1 MRSYLV
7 YTLCS
12 VPPLVNH
19 SPTILG
25 TCSSIPGLKEL
36 SEAVVRRTFFAQFVG
51 GDSLPDTLP
60 LISSLRQQN
69 TGTLLVYSVEAEEGA
84 PGAQWKKNVEEILA
98 SVNFAG
104 DFEDT
109 QAGGRKTWVAVK
121 LTALLPSPDSLK
133 RMSTFL
139 LASRPKD
146 NVSYPGTPGSTDLLV
161 LQDSESTRS
170 FNGLTEDDVKA
181 LRELYRDLRE
191 ICVRAKERGVR
202 ITVDAE
208 HTWYQP
214 GIDAFVLAL
223 SREFNRTSK
232 DSKIPAGQPLVYG
245 TYQAYLRRTPAH
257 IAHALE
263 DSKKYKYALGVK
275 LVRGAYHGQEIAY
288 HQKRL
293 AAAGSGSDVEDLPA
307 VWLRKDETD
316 RCFNDCARSLV
327 GQVQSTFG
335 SSTSKGTGVGL
346 LFGTHNKESCQH
358 VLNSMVALGLGQKD
372 ADGRVAIR
380 AGVEDAICF
389 GQLYGMRDDLTNW
402 IANSI
407 KSASPMAFKY
417 LPYGALAE
425 VMPYLSR
432 SQLVNVGLGTCAISV
447 AGLAGVAIYADA
459 PEPSETRAPLG
470 TLLRSYL
477 VYSACSVPAFVNYS
491 PILLEAC
498 ASVPGLKQVSEAVV
512 RRTFFAQFVGG
523 DTCEDTLPLIAELRR
538 QNKGTLLAYSV
549 EVDEKNSASGAA
561 RWKKN
566 VDEMRASVD
575 FAGDFEDALGQKGP
589 RKTWV
594 AIKLSALV
602 PAADPLKRMS
612 AFLLKERPR
621 DDVPYPGTPGS
632 FDLIVFEGSKEVLL
646 KGGLTEEDITS
657 LRTLYGDL
665 RRVCKRARERGIRL
679 IFDAEHTWYQP
690 GIDAFVLAL
699 SREFNQPPRIH
710 RNDLPDE
717 QPLVYGTYQAYLKR

>member
-1 MRSYLV
+1 MLRVAPRRVHRLLPNAPSRLVHTSPGQAGRARLVGLGIGAAIFGVGALAVTAYADSETATPGTSLSSLMRSYLV

-19 SPTILG
+19 SPAILG
-25 TCSSIPGLKEL
+25 TCSSVPGLKEL

-104 DFEDT
+104 DFEDM

-146 NVSYPGTPGSTDLLV
+146 DVSYPGTPGSTDLLV
-161 LQDSESTRS
+161 LQDSANPWS
-170 FNGLTEDDVKA
+170 FNGLTENDVKA

-191 ICVRAKERGVR
+191 ICAQAKERGVR

-223 SREFNRTSK
+223 SREFNRASTSK
-232 DSKIPAGQPLVYG
+232 DSKVPAGQPLVYG

-263 DSKKYKYALGVK
+263 DSKSYKYALGVK

-293 AAAGSGSDVEDLPA
+293 AVAGSSSDVEDLPA

-327 GQVQSTFG
+327 GEVRDAFG
-335 SSTSKGTGVGL
+335 SNTNKGPGVSL

-372 ADGRVAIR
+372 AEGRVAVK
-380 AGVEDAICF
+380 AGVEDAVCF

-402 IANSI
+402 IVNSV

-432 SQLVNVGLGTCAISV
+432 RAIENQSV
-447 AGLAGVAIYADA
+447 L
-459 PEPSETRAPLG
+459 S
-470 TLLRSYL
+470 
-477 VYSACSVPAFVNYS
+477 
-491 PILLEAC
+491 
-498 ASVPGLKQVSEAVV
+498 
-512 RRTFFAQFVGG
+512 G
-523 DTCEDTLPLIAELRR
+523 D
-538 QNKGTLLAYSV
+538 G
-549 EVDEKNSASGAA
+549 GAA
-561 RWKKN
+561 SERR
-566 VDEMRASVD
+566 RA
-575 FAGDFEDALGQKGP
+575 GELI
-589 RKTWV
+589 RK
-594 AIKLSALV
+594 
-602 PAADPLKRMS
+602 
-612 AFLLKERPR
+612 
-621 DDVPYPGTPGS
+621 
-632 FDLIVFEGSKEVLL
+632 
-646 KGGLTEEDITS
+646 
-657 LRTLYGDL
+657 
-665 RRVCKRARERGIRL
+665 RL
-679 IFDAEHTWYQP
+679 F
-690 GIDAFVLAL
+690 G
-699 SREFNQPPRIH
+699 
-710 RNDLPDE
+710 
-717 QPLVYGTYQAYLKR
+717 